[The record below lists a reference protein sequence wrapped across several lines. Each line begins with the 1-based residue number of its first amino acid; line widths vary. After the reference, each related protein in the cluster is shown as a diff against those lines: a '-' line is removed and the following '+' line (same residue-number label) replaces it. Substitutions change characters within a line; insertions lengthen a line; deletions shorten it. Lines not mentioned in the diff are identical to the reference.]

1 MEALFHEILVSPCT
15 TQPPA
20 EALPLPAANSAQVM
34 GGGAY
39 PGEAGSGV
47 ETSRGASMTRAEETR
62 EEDDNTMV
70 LEETEHLDAH
80 NISVAEWTQEIEI
93 QRLLDEM
100 ISMTGLV
107 EGGDLFEVG
116 GIDLTC
122 GPADYVNPGAGLDL
136 RSALDMGMGLGV
148 KSMSWEPDLDAE
160 SLSVF

>member
-1 MEALFHEILVSPCT
+1 
-15 TQPPA
+15 
-20 EALPLPAANSAQVM
+20 
-34 GGGAY
+34 
-39 PGEAGSGV
+39 
-47 ETSRGASMTRAEETR
+47 MTRAEEMS
-62 EEDDNTMV
+62 EEDDNTMT
-70 LEETEHLDAH
+70 LEETEHLDVH

-122 GPADYVNPGAGLDL
+122 GPTDPGAELDL

-148 KSMSWEPDLDAE
+148 KSMGWEPDLDAE